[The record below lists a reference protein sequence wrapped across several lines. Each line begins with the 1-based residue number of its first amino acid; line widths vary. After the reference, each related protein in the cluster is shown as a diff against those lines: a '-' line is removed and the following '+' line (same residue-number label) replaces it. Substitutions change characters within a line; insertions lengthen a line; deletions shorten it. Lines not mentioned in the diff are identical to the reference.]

1 MTLFYIYI
9 NVCLS
14 GVEGR
19 YIIAVVNI
27 QSFTD
32 TVYTNQNFGIV
43 CDVADALMFG
53 VFYGPTKD
61 FGYNSFLPSFFT
73 FPDFRNQHRTSTNN
87 KHPYFD
93 PRDHHENDDI
103 HIVKSTTATK
113 TFLLIIN
120 ISNQYFVTHRF
131 YWSSA
136 AASTERAWL
145 STSSPS
151 SSSPLRVSIHHPKK
165 EYYHERSG

>member
-9 NVCLS
+9 NVS
-14 GVEGR
+14 STGVEGR

-61 FGYNSFLPSFFT
+61 FEYNSLEIAFIPILG
-73 FPDFRNQHRTSTNN
+73 
-87 KHPYFD
+87 
-93 PRDHHENDDI
+93 
-103 HIVKSTTATK
+103 K
-113 TFLLIIN
+113 T
-120 ISNQYFVTHRF
+120 
-131 YWSSA
+131 
-136 AASTERAWL
+136 
-145 STSSPS
+145 
-151 SSSPLRVSIHHPKK
+151 
-165 EYYHERSG
+165 